1 MARKL
6 DSELCAT
13 LSDFVHWAD
22 NLQIA
27 AVVFD
32 NAVNHRQPKTCAFPG
47 VFGCEKRFQ
56 YLIHLVG
63 WDTATFICY
72 REHNAIFVLDTVLH
86 NTSLG
91 CTELPGIHVDVT
103 HLINY
108 VLYVDCVDLYIGYL

>member
-72 REHNAIFVLDTVLH
+72 REHNAIFVLATVQH

-91 CTELPGIHVDVT
+91 RSEEHTSELQSRG
-103 HLINY
+103 
-108 VLYVDCVDLYIGYL
+108 